1 MKTGYPEKFLNDRVE
16 ERVDHGQR
24 KLNVTQVTRTM
35 FTVEMTRGAAHPVN
49 QSEISIVLY

>member
-49 QSEISIVLY
+49 QSEISTVLY